1 MKKERNRNHLRVLV
15 FASILCA
22 LTVILAQYASIKI
35 GSSHRI
41 GLGSLPILLAGCFF
55 GPIVG
60 MAVGLVGDIVGCAVF
75 YGLGSLI
82 PLVTVG
88 CAVEGLLAG
97 FLGKKL
103 TKSSLVLSAFV
114 PHIAGSMILKSI
126 GLWIYYKTP
135 LDVLVWRGP
144 IVLLE
149 SVVIAAV
156 LVLLGT
162 NPAIQKAVRRLK
174 K

>member
-1 MKKERNRNHLRVLV
+1 MKKENRSHLRVLV

-22 LTVILAQYASIKI
+22 LTVILSQYASIKI

-60 MAVGLVGDIVGCAVF
+60 LAVGLVGDIVGCAVF

-82 PLVTVG
+82 PLVTLG

-103 TKSSLVLSAFV
+103 TKPSLVLSAFL
-114 PHIAGSMILKSI
+114 PHIAGSLILKSI
-126 GLWIYYKTP
+126 GLWLYYKTP
-135 LDVLVWRGP
+135 FDVLVWRIP
-144 IVLLE
+144 VVILE
-149 SVVIAAV
+149 SVLIALLLVI
-156 LVLLGT
+156 LGT
-162 NPAIQKAVRRLK
+162 NPAIQKAVKRLK

>member
-1 MKKERNRNHLRVLV
+1 MKKEKNRNHLRVLV

-60 MAVGLVGDIVGCAVF
+60 MVVGLVGDIVGCAVF

-82 PLVTVG
+82 PLVTLG
-88 CAVEGLLAG
+88 CAAEGLLAG
-97 FLGKKL
+97 LLGKKL

-114 PHIAGSMILKSI
+114 PHILGSMILKSI
-126 GLWIYYKTP
+126 GLWLRYSTP
-135 LDVLVWRGP
+135 FDLLVWRIP
-144 IVLLE
+144 
-149 SVVIAAV
+149 VVILECVPIALL

-162 NPAIQKAVRRLK
+162 NPAIQKTVKRLQT
-174 K
+174 

>member
-1 MKKERNRNHLRVLV
+1 M
-15 FASILCA
+15 
-22 LTVILAQYASIKI
+22 
-35 GSSHRI
+35 
-41 GLGSLPILLAGCFF
+41 GCF
-55 GPIVG
+55 
-60 MAVGLVGDIVGCAVF
+60 AF
-75 YGLGSLI
+75 YGPGYLI

-114 PHIAGSMILKSI
+114 PHIAGSMIIKSI